1 MSLLDLVPFIL
12 IGAAAFAA
20 GYFIGRFQAL
30 AEHGAS
36 NGRDV
41 RSPLPGPEDRYADEP
56 SAPPRPRG
64 APPPASAGA
73 GSTGGRTPP
82 RRSTTPPP
90 AIAGLMGRG
99 STEKSG
105 GGQN

>member
-1 MSLLDLVPFIL
+1 MSLLDLVPFLL

-30 AEHGAS
+30 AERGA
-36 NGRDV
+36 GREPDF

-56 SAPPRPRG
+56 SAPSRPRG
-64 APPPASAGA
+64 TPPPATTGA
-73 GSTGGRTPP
+73 GGRTLP

-99 STEKSG
+99 SADKSG